1 MNSMQLLS
9 AYGHSWVDSTGAAE
23 PQKFVA
29 ERVAR
34 KLGVTVKNCG
44 VGGSL
49 STETA
54 VLVTQGPVESSTVF
68 LLMTGLNDARMFGP
82 CQEPLRDYAQALDTI
97 FRAFHQANSAGRVV
111 VVQQPHLL
119 DYSRF
124 EPANKGSDAIVD
136 AYNSVLVETAGK
148 WVGVDVADVAGWDP
162 HTMLDGDTVHPN
174 HLGHEYLANA
184 VLDVIT
190 ARARP

>member
-1 MNSMQLLS
+1 MDSIHRLS
-9 AYGHSWVDSTGAAE
+9 AYGHSWVDSTGTAE
-23 PQKFVA
+23 PQKFMA

-34 KLGVTVKNCG
+34 KLGMSVNNCG

-54 VLVTQGPVESSTVF
+54 ALATQRPVESSTIF

-82 CQEPLRDYAQALDTI
+82 CPERLMDYAQALDTI
-97 FRAFHQANSAGRVV
+97 FKAFHQAKPAGTIIA
-111 VVQQPHLL
+111 VQQPHLL

-124 EPANKGSDAIVD
+124 EPANMGSNAIVD
-136 AYNSVLVETAGK
+136 AYNAVLVESAGK
-148 WVGVDVADVAGWDP
+148 WAGVDVANVGGWDP
-162 HTMLDGDTVHPN
+162 HTLLDGDTVHPN
-174 HLGHEYLANA
+174 SLGHEYLANA

-190 ARARP
+190 ARARS